1 MRFYMIFLP
10 KIPKYDFLK
19 IFEKTDP
26 AGRPIDRS
34 EKKVGGLGGFAP
46 PAKTFFFFI
55 LVSFVSLSQ
64 IYATEYSK
72 TGVLEYFCKD
82 LKFYRASGQLYRI

>member
-1 MRFYMIFLP
+1 MRYILRFF
-10 KIPKYDFLK
+10 
-19 IFEKTDP
+19 
-26 AGRPIDRS
+26 
-34 EKKVGGLGGFAP
+34 
-46 PAKTFFFFI
+46 KTFFFFI

-82 LKFYRASGQLYRI
+82 LNSNFKRPPINVKFSGKAFMVKLNFLVKKK